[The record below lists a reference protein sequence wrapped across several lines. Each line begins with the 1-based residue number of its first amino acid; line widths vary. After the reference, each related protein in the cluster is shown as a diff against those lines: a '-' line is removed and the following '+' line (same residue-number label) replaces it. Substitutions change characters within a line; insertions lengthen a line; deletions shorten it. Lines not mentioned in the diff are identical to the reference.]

1 MESKNMHELSDLEIS
16 QVSGGVPVLAVVAA
30 VIFVAGVAAGA
41 YNAYQAAKR
50 GK

>member
-16 QVSGGVPVLAVVAA
+16 QISGGVPVLPVVAA
-30 VIFVAGVAAGA
+30 VIFLAGAAVGA
-41 YNAYQAAKR
+41 YNAYQAAKK